1 MTLPGSLRRAA
12 LAAWS
17 GRARPRAVVA
27 AGGFAA
33 GLLSIS
39 AAGADQRLVPIAS
52 CDGWSFFKW
61 QSSGRTRYHWCT
73 EQEITT
79 IATLINY
86 CIDLDHFS
94 EDEEQKIFEHAVANC
109 VDAISHVLP
118 EPYALLV
125 AQSGAGT
132 GLDDKMAHAL
142 SNRLVRYVRSE
153 VPLPYLDKD
162 DEKML
167 VQCVV
172 ALVCESMRVSHR
184 IEVVCQPENAAE
196 VIVNVFMKGP
206 IGVLFEEEERAQL
219 VDTVIGNI
227 KDVPFVPEAV
237 MVRLLNLAIDW
248 VAAHFEEALFGAYR
262 EHMMCI
268 TLDKLRQ
275 HLEQEHETLEHGYA
289 RFDLNGNGA
298 LDPEEMRV
306 VLVEIGLPLGL
317 KEQRRLC
324 EELDRDGD
332 HLIEIEEIK
341 EAMSKSQILMAPYHG
356 MQMDKEFLS
365 LLEEEL
371 GCKEAARK
379 LEPEMAGRVDA
390 GETDGA
396 LPPLPTAA
404 KVPTDKASTEG
415 DGVEGEGTEP
425 AEPIAD
431 EFHRGEQFVRRVRQR
446 CLALLMRDC
455 GGGEGNLEQS
465 WTSWIAHTTLS
476 ASTRASLL
484 LRLIDLVLTSID
496 TKKLEGVV
504 QRFH

>member
-1 MTLPGSLRRAA
+1 MILQGSLRIAA
-12 LAAWS
+12 LAART
-17 GRARPRAVVA
+17 GRARPRVAVA

-33 GLLSIS
+33 GVLSI
-39 AAGADQRLVPIAS
+39 AVAGADCPAKIAS
-52 CDGWSFFKW
+52 CDGWSFFGWK
-61 QSSGRTRYHWCT
+61 SSGRTRYHWCT

-94 EDEEQKIFEHAVANC
+94 EAEEQRIFEHAVANC
-109 VDAISHVLP
+109 VEAISHVLP

-125 AQSGAGT
+125 AQSGAGA
-132 GLDDKMAHAL
+132 GLNEKMAHAL
-142 SNRLVRYVRSE
+142 SSRLVKHVRAQ

-237 MVRLLNLAIDW
+237 MVRVLNVAIDW
-248 VAAHFEEALFGAYR
+248 VAAHFEEALFSAYR

-268 TLDKLRQ
+268 ALDKLRQ
-275 HLEQEHETLEHGYA
+275 HLEEEHETLEHGFA

-298 LDPEEMRV
+298 LDPEEMRA

-317 KEQRRLC
+317 REQRRLC
-324 EELDRDGD
+324 EELDKDGD
-332 HLIEIEEIK
+332 HLIEIQEIK
-341 EAMSKSQILMAPYHG
+341 EAVLKSQILMAPYHG
-356 MQMDKEFLS
+356 MQMDKEFLQ
-365 LLEEEL
+365 LLEIEL

-379 LEPEMAGRVDA
+379 LEPEMAKRVDA
-390 GETDGA
+390 GEEDGA
-396 LPPLPTAA
+396 LPPLPTTAA
-404 KVPTDKASTEG
+404 NVPDAEG
-415 DGVEGEGTEP
+415 PEGGGVAAAPVT
-425 AEPIAD
+425 D
-431 EFHRGEQFVRRVRQR
+431 EFHRGEQFARRVRQR

-455 GGGEGNLEQS
+455 GGGEGAFKQT

-504 QRFH
+504 HRFH